1 MYSHMA
7 GKLTVHGQGA
17 ARTFR
22 LELLMSAPRN
32 CLLVWLVLL
41 AIVSAA
47 PARAADAQPG
57 AARPRIGLVLSGG
70 GARGAAHVGVLRVL
84 EELHVPIDAIAGT
97 SMGAVVGGLYASG
110 LSASQI
116 EHVFDSVDWSDAFSD
131 RPARAGL
138 NFRRRRE
145 DRDFL
150 VRLPLGYRN
159 GRFLLPSGL
168 IQGQKLTQLLRQNTL
183 QVADVSDFDQLPT
196 PFRAVATDLETG
208 EPVVMGDGDLTTALH
223 ASLSAPGVFAPVERD
238 GRLLVDGGIANNL
251 PVDVAR
257 AMGVDRLIVVDVG
270 LPLGLRDRL
279 GSITDVAEQ
288 MLTILVRRQ
297 SNQQAGT
304 LSADDVLV
312 SPGMPGTSSY
322 SFMEL
327 SRIVDEGRQA
337 GEAMRVELARLA
349 VSPEEYARYV
359 AARQRETRA
368 PQIRNVVEA
377 PGSEQHA
384 WATRQLFGDLA
395 GTTFDLQLL
404 GKRIDRAYGQGHLEL
419 LDYQLLPVAG
429 SEPAVADLAFQ
440 VRENSWGPNY
450 LRAGLRLQDDFEGNT
465 TFDAAGRLVLTDINR
480 YGAEW
485 VWDGQIGGNPQL
497 GTQVYLPFSLQRR
510 WFIEPAVL
518 WQIRDVSQFTGD
530 DLVGKLRVRTI
541 RYGGALGRELGN
553 SGEMRVGAER
563 ELGKT
568 WQRFGDPAAA
578 PMHFQ
583 HNEIYARYSLDT
595 LDSAA
600 FPRRGTS
607 TTLEWRSQVAAN
619 RRIERVSDQLTID
632 FRHVQSW
639 GRNTAVGWLSAGALV
654 NSGFVDERSWYS
666 LGGFL
671 NLSGLP
677 NERLTG
683 PNYAMARLIYYR
695 RFGNG
700 GDGLLNLP
708 LYAGV
713 SAEAGNV
720 WDRRADAS
728 LSSARKDASL
738 FVGMDTFLGPA
749 WFAVGFDSRG
759 RHAFFLSL
767 GRGF

>member
-1 MYSHMA
+1 MRAS
-7 GKLTVHGQGA
+7 
-17 ARTFR
+17 
-22 LELLMSAPRN
+22 RN
-32 CLLVWLVLL
+32 HLSVWLLTI
-41 AIVSAA
+41 AIVSAS
-47 PARAADAQPG
+47 PALAAQTRQD

-84 EELHVPIDAIAGT
+84 EQLHVPIDAIAGT

-116 EHVFDSVDWSDAFSD
+116 EAVFDSVDWSDAFSD

-150 VRLPLGYRN
+150 VRLPLGYRE

-183 QVADVSDFDQLPT
+183 QVSGIRDFDQLPT

-208 EPVVMGDGDLTTALH
+208 EAVVMKDGDLTTALH
-223 ASLSAPGVFAPVERD
+223 ASLSAPGVFVPVERD
-238 GRLLVDGGIANNL
+238 GRLLVDGGVANNL
-251 PVDVAR
+251 PIDVAR

-270 LPLGLRDRL
+270 LPLGQRDRL

-288 MLTILVRRQ
+288 MLTILVR
-297 SNQQAGT
+297 QQVNKQTDT
-304 LSADDVLV
+304 LSAGDVLV
-312 SPGMPGTSSY
+312 SPDMPGISS
-322 SFMEL
+322 FAFADL
-327 SRIVDEGRQA
+327 PRIVQA
-337 GEAMRVELARLA
+337 GARAGETARGQLEQLA
-349 VSPEEYARYV
+349 VSPGQYAQYV
-359 AARQRETRA
+359 AARRREPYVPTIREIDTR
-368 PQIRNVVEA
+368 
-377 PGSEQHA
+377 PGSGHYA
-384 WATRQLFGDLA
+384 WAANELFGDLA
-395 GTTFDLQLL
+395 GTTFDPQRL
-404 GKRIDRAYGQGHLEL
+404 GARIDRAYGQGHLEL
-419 LDYQLLPVAG
+419 LDYQLEPVIG
-429 SEPAVADLAFQ
+429 SSPPAADLAFQ
-440 VRENSWGPNY
+440 ARGNSWGPNY
-450 LRAGLRLQDDFEGNT
+450 LRAGLRLQDDFDGNT
-465 TFDAAGRLVLTDINR
+465 TFDAAARLVLSDINR

-485 VWDGQIGGNPQL
+485 IWDGQIGGNPQL

-518 WQIRDVSQFTGD
+518 WQIRDVPQFTGD
-530 DLVGKLRVRTI
+530 DLVGELRVRTI

-553 SGEMRVGAER
+553 SGEVRIGGER
-563 ELGKT
+563 ELGRT
-568 WQRFGDPAAA
+568 WQRFGDTNAE

-607 TTLEWRSQVAAN
+607 ATLEWRSQVAN
-619 RRIERVSDQLTID
+619 RRIERVSDAVTID
-632 FRHVQSW
+632 LRQVHSW
-639 GRNTAVGWLSAGALV
+639 GRNTAVAWVSGGALL
-654 NSGFVDERSWYS
+654 NSEYVDERSWYS

-683 PNYAMARLIYYR
+683 PNYGVARLIYYR

-700 GDGLLNLP
+700 GEGLLDVP
-708 LYAGV
+708 LYAGL

-720 WDRRADAS
+720 WDRRGDMS
-728 LSSARKDASL
+728 LSSTRKDASV

-749 WFAVGFDSRG
+749 WFAVGFDNRG